1 MVEMKEK
8 SRKKRNRSNSGHRR
22 NRSRSKEKKSRSKS
36 KTRNDRI
43 DRSRELKR
51 NRSDSK
57 ERGSEKRKKSRSKSI
72 KKRRRSSSSSSSD
85 EEKRR
90 HNRRSASRDKRRKI
104 TNKKSKKDKL
114 NKSQEYS
121 NSDDDVEIIK
131 EPDRKPELERGL
143 LFKDLIKHPV
153 KEKSQEPA
161 PEQQH
166 YPVPAPSSDS
176 GFGAFTSTISAP
188 EPEPA
193 PKSIPKPVPKPTPV
207 PTLSLFCNLCQF
219 KSEDRMAREEHM
231 TEPQHQKNMLR
242 MGEVISEFI
251 KKHKNLNKLINIKST
266 YWKPEKENK
275 PKVGKMPVEKA
286 KEPEPDVIVVMEA
299 EPEIEV
305 LDPRKAP
312 FLYTSHLMVCFDV
325 KLTDASVASEIY
337 QVSKSW
343 KTMIHNPHLYP
354 TSPSP
359 DWRPDSHKSVLHI
372 SPTSG
377 QN

>member
-1 MVEMKEK
+1 M
-8 SRKKRNRSNSGHRR
+8 KRNRSDSQES
-22 NRSRSKEKKSRSKS
+22 SRAKSKKSRSKS
-36 KTRNDRI
+36 R
-43 DRSRELKR
+43 
-51 NRSDSK
+51 
-57 ERGSEKRKKSRSKSI
+57 
-72 KKRRRSSSSSSSD
+72 KKRRKNSSSSSSD

-90 HNRRSASRDKRRKI
+90 CNRRSGSRDTRRKSKK
-104 TNKKSKKDKL
+104 KKSKKDKF
-114 NKSQEYS
+114 KTSQEYS

-143 LFKDLIKHPV
+143 LFKDLIKHPI
-153 KEKSQEPA
+153 KEKSQEAP

-166 YPVPAPSSDS
+166 YPAPAPSSDS

-188 EPEPA
+188 EPEPKPEPA
-193 PKSIPKPVPKPTPV
+193 PTPIPKPVPKPTQV

-231 TEPQHQKNMLR
+231 TEPNHQKNMLR
-242 MGEVISEFI
+242 MGQDISEFI

-266 YWKPEKENK
+266 YWKPEKEIK
-275 PKVGKMPVEKA
+275 PEARKMPVEKA

-337 QVSKSW
+337 QVSKSR
-343 KTMIHNPHLYP
+343 KTMTHNDHLFTISP
-354 TSPSP
+354 SRSVPGPPQVSSPPISCLRAKLTGTSPS
-359 DWRPDSHKSVLHI
+359 RAK
-372 SPTSG
+372 
-377 QN
+377 